1 MADPITFRPTSEDT
15 ENLAILTAD
24 GTSPSRAIRHALQ
37 IAAHRKRQ
45 EDLRADAGRLT
56 ANPEYQ
62 AEIRA
67 IREELDEL
75 RYSQRGQPNMDPFV
89 ATIIKQAAVL
99 GLAAGVLVALV
110 YGLSQ
115 YSKLQYA
122 LTLTITPPQVA

>member
-89 ATIIKQAAVL
+89 STIIKQAAVL